1 MLMYRLIVLVRILK
15 IESAEPVSPNTTQL
29 TPTFSQYVIFT
40 VGTTIA
46 MSPAEPYVFA
56 DEANPAFGLRHYLFM
71 VHHIILA
78 GVYATQSVPSCLNTP
93 NFDADVSCQYVPDV
107 IAPAGSDVVASN
119 CAKSMA
125 ALNT

>member
-1 MLMYRLIVLVRILK
+1 
-15 IESAEPVSPNTTQL
+15 
-29 TPTFSQYVIFT
+29 
-40 VGTTIA
+40 
-46 MSPAEPYVFA
+46 MSPAEPYVFTG
-56 DEANPAFGLRHYLFM
+56 EANPSAFTASTLPVPGASYNTF
-71 VHHIILA
+71 

-119 CAKSMA
+119 CAKSIG